1 MDRPHPWLAAIAASA
16 ALALAPVACGDDDVS
31 NAKDKAN
38 DAANSVKT
46 EAQDL
51 KDSVNSQRDREARV
65 RELKKEAN
73 KLKHQGSDRADDVRR
88 ELEKAREDLAR

>member
-1 MDRPHPWLAAIAASA
+1 MDRPVPRLA
-16 ALALAPVACGDDDVS
+16 ALAATVTFVLVPVACGDDDV
-31 NAKDKAN
+31 KDAQKKAT

-51 KDSVNSQRDREARV
+51 KKSVDSERDREARV
-65 RELKKEAN
+65 RALKKEAN
-73 KLKHQGSDRADDVRR
+73 RLKRQGSDRADDVRR